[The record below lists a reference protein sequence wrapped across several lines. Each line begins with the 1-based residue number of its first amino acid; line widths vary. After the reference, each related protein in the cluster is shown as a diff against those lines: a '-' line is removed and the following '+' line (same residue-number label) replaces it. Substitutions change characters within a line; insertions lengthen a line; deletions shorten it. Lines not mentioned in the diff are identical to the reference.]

1 MIEKFPR
8 YDSEESTENNS
19 SNRREF
25 IKSWLIAATAVVGSS
40 LIDATEVL
48 AGDIESLSDKEKIV
62 RFANLMNSMKDDIPQ
77 MNEGDKMW
85 RSYINNFDVIL
96 KLLVKDRDFFD
107 ETTYHA
113 FAYLQKMQNQTP
125 FVIEDL
131 DKALSYVIYHFAKNG
146 YFFNIYNQFHDEDLF
161 IESSQKDVRLGHYE
175 WVVQIFPEM
184 SEKRTSLYYI
194 FYEKEEDKDI
204 TLWTTRYGW
213 IFINNSEI
221 NRYFDGKFSEYKE
234 KYHFLKNVSREDV
247 VKFIE
252 SNELCHHILF
262 HIYDFNARSERNWA
276 VVDSGIVDY
285 KIVSSGY
292 VEEFLSDAVSMT
304 TDPQIGI
311 ASVLASN
318 GFKEEYEY
326 SVTFLLQLLDK
337 KIKEKGMEETTK
349 TLTVKEKNQ
358 AILEV
363 ITEQDIIDIKTAY
376 ITQARILV
384 AEIKKI

>member
-1 MIEKFPR
+1 M
-8 YDSEESTENNS
+8 
-19 SNRREF
+19 
-25 IKSWLIAATAVVGSS
+25 
-40 LIDATEVL
+40 
-48 AGDIESLSDKEKIV
+48 
-62 RFANLMNSMKDDIPQ
+62 
-77 MNEGDKMW
+77 
-85 RSYINNFDVIL
+85 
-96 KLLVKDRDFFD
+96 
-107 ETTYHA
+107 
-113 FAYLQKMQNQTP
+113 
-125 FVIEDL
+125 
-131 DKALSYVIYHFAKNG
+131 
-146 YFFNIYNQFHDEDLF
+146 
-161 IESSQKDVRLGHYE
+161 
-175 WVVQIFPEM
+175 
-184 SEKRTSLYYI
+184 
-194 FYEKEEDKDI
+194 
-204 TLWTTRYGW
+204 
-213 IFINNSEI
+213 
-221 NRYFDGKFSEYKE
+221 
-234 KYHFLKNVSREDV
+234 
-247 VKFIE
+247 
-252 SNELCHHILF
+252 
-262 HIYDFNARSERNWA
+262 
-276 VVDSGIVDY
+276 VDSGIVDY